1 MMTVDVTILTARHGM
16 AQSINQSVVS
26 LRLFVK
32 PFLQNF
38 IRNHETMMLIGT
50 GELRRRGLHILR
62 FRASTKAY
70 AFRRSSSPHKNFVF
84 AGSPLL

>member
-1 MMTVDVTILTARHGM
+1 MMTVDTAIPA

-26 LRLFVK
+26 LRYFVK

-38 IRNHETMMLIGT
+38 IGNHETMMLMGT
-50 GELRRRGLHILR
+50 GGLRRRGLHILR

-84 AGSPLL
+84 AGIPLL